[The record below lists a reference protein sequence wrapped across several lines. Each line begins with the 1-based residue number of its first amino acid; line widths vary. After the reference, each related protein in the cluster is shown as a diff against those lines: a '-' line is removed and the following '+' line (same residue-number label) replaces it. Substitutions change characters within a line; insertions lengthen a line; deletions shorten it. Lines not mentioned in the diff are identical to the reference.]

1 MMKRRF
7 KKITAIVLVVAMTC
21 SMTGCE
27 KGKITDASKMSQGK
41 NDTKVQESTED
52 AAKAAEAKKEQE
64 EFDIYLQ
71 ESFEEAACV
80 DTITFHSMLTNPE
93 KYGITMPEVTLGEF
107 DFSEEGFAEDK
118 KELEDD
124 IKELKEFDYELLTEE
139 QQLTYDIMLDW
150 GETKLLSFVNPYFC
164 EPFSY
169 SEGLQNNFPILMSN
183 YEFYDEDDVKDYLAL
198 LNQVP
203 DCFTKCLDFEKTKSE
218 KGYFMCDENVDT
230 LIEQCQDYINDPE
243 NNMLIQT
250 FNDRIGDVPGMT
262 PEKIEEYKKQNY
274 DAVMNKVIPAYQNVI
289 DTFTSL
295 KGTCTKD
302 AGLASY
308 DGGKEYY
315 EYILKS
321 KLGTDK
327 TPEEIIERLES
338 EMAVEREMDR
348 RIFNGEIEG
357 VTVENLTK
365 SGDKM
370 EIFEV
375 NLGTEYGGGVSD
387 PEKTIKTLE
396 EMCDDKFPDIPEIN
410 FTVSPIH
417 ESLAG
422 NVSPAFYMSPSL
434 DAYQKN
440 KIYADIGPDA
450 WPIEWGMCA
459 HEGVPGHIYQFNYF
473 LSSDP
478 DSMRYALCNMGYVE
492 GWATYVE
499 MMSYDYYDIYADD
512 NYAPVG
518 KSMARKS
525 LLELAR
531 LDLGINYE
539 GWSLEETI
547 EYVEKYNVSCM
558 SVPST
563 YNFLKSEPG
572 YYQPYATGMLEFE
585 ELKTYTKEQLGEHFD
600 ELEFHKVVLDAGPCQ
615 FSILRSLVEEY
626 VMEKAKKSGIVI
638 KEEEESADSKE
649 STEKTDES
657 DTTEKEQEVVDSDTT
672 EKEQE
677 ENNTN
682 LEENSEEDEYEGRIV
697 FYTH

>member
-52 AAKAAEAKKEQE
+52 AAKAAEAKKEQD
-64 EFDIYLQ
+64 EFDIYL
-71 ESFEEAACV
+71 EEAFEEAVCV

-93 KYGITMPEVTLGEF
+93 KYGITMQEVTLGEF
-107 DFSEEGFAEDK
+107 DFSEEGFAEDE

-124 IKELKEFDYELLTEE
+124 IKEMKEFDYELLTEE

-150 GETKLLSFVNPYFC
+150 AETELLSFENPYFY

-169 SEGLQNNFPILMSN
+169 SGGLQMNIPIMMSN

-230 LIEQCQDYINDPE
+230 LIEQCQAYINDPE

-250 FNDRIGDVPGMT
+250 FNDRIGAVSGLTQEM
-262 PEKIEEYKKQNY
+262 IEDYKKQNY

-289 DTFTSL
+289 DTVASL

-302 AGLASY
+302 AGLVSY

-338 EMAVEREMDR
+338 ELAVEREMDR
-348 RIFNGEIEG
+348 RVLNGEIEG
-357 VTVENLTK
+357 VRV
-365 SGDKM
+365 DKTTIGG
-370 EIFEV
+370 EEYFEV
-375 NLGTEYGGGVSD
+375 HLETEYHKGVSD
-387 PEKTIKTLE
+387 PKKTIETLE
-396 EMCDDKFPDIPEIN
+396 EMCDDKFPDIPEMN

-417 ESLAG
+417 ESLVE
-422 NVSPAFYMSPSL
+422 NVSPAFYMSPSV

-440 KIYADIGPDA
+440 KIYADMGPDA

-459 HEGVPGHIYQFNYF
+459 HEGVPGHMYQFNYF

-478 DSMRYALCNMGYVE
+478 DPMRYALLNMGYVE

-518 KSMARKS
+518 KNMARKE
-525 LLELAR
+525 LLEMAR
-531 LDLGINYE
+531 LDWGINYE

-547 EYVEKYNVSCM
+547 EYVDKYEVFCM

-572 YYQPYATGMLEFE
+572 YYQPYAMGMLEFE
-585 ELKTYTKEQLGEHFD
+585 ELKTYTKDQLGEHFD

-615 FSILRSLVEEY
+615 FSILRGLVEEY
-626 VMEKAKKSGIVI
+626 VEKKAKECGIVL
-638 KEEEESADSKE
+638 KEEEESSDSKE
-649 STEKTDES
+649 STEETDES
-657 DTTEKEQEVVDSDTT
+657 DTTEKEQEKALDSDTT
-672 EKEQE
+672 ENEPE
-677 ENNTN
+677 ESDTN
-682 LEENSEEDEYEGRIV
+682 LEEKAEEDEY
-697 FYTH
+697 